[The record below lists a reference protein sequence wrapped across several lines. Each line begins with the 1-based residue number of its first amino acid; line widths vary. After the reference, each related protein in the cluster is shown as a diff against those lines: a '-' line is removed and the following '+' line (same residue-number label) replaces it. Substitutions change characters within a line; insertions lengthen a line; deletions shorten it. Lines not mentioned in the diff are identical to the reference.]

1 MKKNFALM
9 FLFLFFF
16 SGIISLS
23 AQNNEKKETMILIKT
38 TKGDIKVKLYNETP
52 LHRDNF
58 IKLAKEGFY
67 DNVLFHRVIKDFMIQ
82 TGDPESV
89 DAPAEKQLGMGG
101 PGYTIPAEIVADF
114 YHKKG
119 ALAAARM
126 PDQMNPNKESSGS
139 QFYIVQGRKYND
151 NEIKSF
157 EARSGRKFTKDM
169 WDTYKYIGGTPH
181 LDGAYTVFGEV
192 IEGLNVVEDISYVKC
207 GRADRPIED
216 VKIIKV
222 EILN

>member
-1 MKKNFALM
+1 MKKKFA
-9 FLFLFFF
+9 FIFSILFFF
-16 SGIISLS
+16 SGIMFLS
-23 AQNNEKKETMILIKT
+23 AQNNQKKGTMILIKT
-38 TKGDIKVKLYNETP
+38 SKGEIRIKLYDQTP

-67 DNVLFHRVIKDFMIQ
+67 ENVLFHRVIKDFMIQ

-89 DAPAEKQLGMGG
+89 DAPAGKQLGMGG
-101 PGYTIPAEIVADF
+101 PGYTIPAEIIPNF

-126 PDQMNPNKESSGS
+126 PDNVNPNKESSGS
-139 QFYIVQGRKYND
+139 QFYIVQGRTYSEA
-151 NEIKSF
+151 EIKSF
-157 EARSGRKFTKDM
+157 EARSGRKFTKDQ

-192 IEGLNVVEDISYVKC
+192 FEGLNIVDDISYVKC
-207 GRADRPIED
+207 GRGDRPLED
-216 VKIIKV
+216 VKIIEI

>member
-16 SGIISLS
+16 SGIMNLS

-38 TKGDIKVKLYNETP
+38 TKGDIKIKLYNETP

-89 DAPAEKQLGMGG
+89 DAPADKQLGMGG
-101 PGYTIPAEIVADF
+101 PGYTIPAEIVTDF

-151 NEIKSF
+151 TEIKAF
-157 EARSGRKFTKDM
+157 ENRSGRKFTTEQ
-169 WDTYKYIGGTPH
+169 WNTYSKIGGTPH

>member
-1 MKKNFALM
+1 MKIKFA
-9 FLFLFFF
+9 FIFSILFFF
-16 SGIISLS
+16 SGIMFLS
-23 AQNNEKKETMILIKT
+23 AQNIKKTETMVLIKT
-38 TKGDIKVKLYNETP
+38 TKGDIHIKLYNETP

-58 IKLAKEGFY
+58 LKLAKEGFY

-89 DAPAEKQLGMGG
+89 HASADKQLGMGG
-101 PGYTIPAEIVADF
+101 PGYTIPAEIIPGF

-126 PDQMNPNKESSGS
+126 GDNVNPNKESSGS
-139 QFYIVQGRKYND
+139 QFFIVQGRTFSD
-151 NEIKSF
+151 DEIKSF
-157 EARSGRKFTKDM
+157 EARSGMKFTKDQ
-169 WDTYKYIGGTPH
+169 WDTYKYVGGTPH

-192 IEGLNVVEDISYVKC
+192 VKGLNVVEDISYVKC
-207 GRADRPIED
+207 GRGDRPLED
-216 VKIIKV
+216 VKIIEI

>member
-16 SGIISLS
+16 SGTMNIS

-38 TKGDIKVKLYNETP
+38 TKGDIKIKLYNETP

-126 PDQMNPNKESSGS
+126 PDHVNPNKESSGS
-139 QFYIVQGRKYND
+139 QFYIVQGTKYN
-151 NEIKSF
+151 ETELKAF
-157 EARSGRKFTKDM
+157 ETRSNRKFTTEQ
-169 WDTYKYIGGTPH
+169 WNTYNKIGGTPH

>member
-1 MKKNFALM
+1 MKKNFALI
-9 FLFLFFF
+9 FTFLFFF
-16 SGIISLS
+16 SGILFLS
-23 AQNNEKKETMILIKT
+23 AQNNEKKETMVLVKT
-38 TKGDIKVKLYNETP
+38 TKGNIKIKLYNETP

-58 IKLAKEGFY
+58 LKLAKEGFY

-89 DAPAEKQLGMGG
+89 NAPAEKQLGMGG
-101 PGYTIPAEIVADF
+101 PGYTIPAEIVAEF

-126 PDQMNPNKESSGS
+126 PDHVNPNKESSGS
-139 QFYIVQGRKYND
+139 QFYIVHGRKYSET
-151 NEIKSF
+151 EIKTF
-157 EARSGRKFTKDM
+157 ETRLGRKFSKDQ
-169 WDTYKYIGGTPH
+169 WDTYSKIGGTPH

-192 IEGLNVVEDISYVKC
+192 IEGLNIVEDISYVKC
-207 GRADRPIED
+207 GRADRPLED
-216 VKIIKV
+216 VKIINI